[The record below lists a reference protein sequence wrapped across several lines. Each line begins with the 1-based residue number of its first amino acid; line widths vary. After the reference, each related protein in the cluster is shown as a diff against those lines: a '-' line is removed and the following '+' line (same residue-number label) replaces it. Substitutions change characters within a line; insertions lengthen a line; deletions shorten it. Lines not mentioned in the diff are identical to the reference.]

1 MSVHPALDAGKNL
14 PSFFFYWRIS
24 EDVFK
29 IKSKLKIA
37 ALDFLGEDTFFE
49 AHTVHKESF

>member
-1 MSVHPALDAGKNL
+1 MLEKSAKLI
-14 PSFFFYWRIS
+14 FFYWRIF

-37 ALDFLGEDTFFE
+37 ALEFLGEDTFFE
-49 AHTVHKESF
+49 V